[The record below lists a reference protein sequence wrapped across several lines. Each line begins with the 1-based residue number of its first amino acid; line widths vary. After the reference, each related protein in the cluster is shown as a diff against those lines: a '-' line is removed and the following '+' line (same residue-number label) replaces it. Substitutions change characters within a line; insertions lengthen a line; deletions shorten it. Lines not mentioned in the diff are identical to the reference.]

1 MKLNNKEMKSKKVV
15 NDFEVLN
22 VLSYGEDK
30 YIERE
35 EKIDVD
41 KLNFIAENEEIFKDL
56 LRSDKR
62 LEFTLGENYDPSAIF
77 SMAKDY
83 LNLSKNGIVKVNYI
97 QKKGVG
103 RYFAIKSMSLQS
115 ITRQIRQTIA
125 QDEYMDIDMKN
136 CHPNILLF
144 ICKNLKINCDI
155 LEKYCN
161 DRDGFFKENDITKD
175 VGKQMMLSVING
187 GKKDF
192 KKLETPTDELIEFY
206 DDEMPNIHNKICSKF
221 KDLFKEHEKKRK
233 DGGKDYN
240 HKASFMNHILCDIE
254 SKILNVM
261 DEYFGTDKN
270 AVLCFDGIM
279 LPSKNKY
286 DLEECEKVIYDKL
299 KINIKLDVKPFEDIF
314 DLSKYDIPKYVE
326 ITEEKIKAYIKVKKT
341 ILKNIDDNNINDKTL
356 SEIFNDMVK
365 DVLITTNGD
374 GDGFLWCN
382 RQKLWVEKDK
392 DELMFEICNETN
404 LILKAIREIKKENN
418 AKIFKISKQADISKK
433 DKEQIK
439 ALKEIQKQIDFV
451 NNKIQSTKGIR
462 DIYTQAKKDFR
473 NDKFKTEIINR
484 SHDLLP
490 ITNGKVINLIDGTI
504 RDRTKDDKFSTYCNV
519 NYIEDTDKTED
530 DDKYLNK
537 FVNQISMDNTD
548 YIKYKQIKM
557 GSYLSGQNYRDID
570 INHGVGKNG
579 KSTEINALKLILG
592 DFCGFIG
599 KDVIVFDKSQ
609 HRKKGGGGHT
619 SHLIP
624 IDGKRLI
631 ITQELEENDVID
643 SEMVKKIASSD
654 PIEGVRECFG
664 KKTWTMYPFCK
675 LVICSN
681 KIPKFDTNDKAITDR
696 LVFNPYKA
704 RFLNKEAMTDEK
716 NNGSYNEIKYKYYE
730 ADSDLINMYKTH
742 GRPIDIYFSWLVGG
756 CMEFYKVKNNGIA
769 KPKVVKE
776 YINEKTSEND
786 VIGLWISECCDT
798 KNIDEWELMSKIDKK
813 KYTTQSNT
821 LYDNF
826 SNWASK
832 NEKHKGIGKIEFNV
846 RVENT
851 FTKARDKTGMV
862 FHRITIVNN
871 DEDDDNF
878 RLL

>member
-1 MKLNNKEMKSKKVV
+1 M
-15 NDFEVLN
+15 NDFEALN
-22 VLSYGEDK
+22 VLNYGDDK
-30 YIERE
+30 CIERNE
-35 EKIDVD
+35 VIDVNY
-41 KLNFIAENEEIFKDL
+41 LNFIAENGEIFKNL
-56 LRSDKR
+56 MRADKR
-62 LEFTLGENYDPSAIF
+62 LEFTLGENYDPSSIF

-83 LNLSKNGIVKVNYI
+83 LNLSKNGIVNVKYI

-103 RYFAIKSMSLQS
+103 RYFAVKSMSLQS

-125 QDEYMDIDMKN
+125 QDYYIDIDMKN

-155 LEKYCN
+155 LRKYCN
-161 DRDGFFKENDITKD
+161 DREGFFNENNITKD
-175 VGKQMMLSVING
+175 IGKQIMLSIING
-187 GKKDF
+187 GTRDF
-192 KKLETPTDELIEFY
+192 KKLENPTDELIEFY
-206 DDEMPNIHNKICSKF
+206 EDEMPNIHNRICSKF
-221 KDLFKEHEKKRK
+221 KELFKEHEKKRK
-233 DGGKDYN
+233 GNGKNYN

-270 AVLCFDGIM
+270 AILCFDGIM
-279 LPSKNKY
+279 LPSGPKY
-286 DLEECEKVIYDKL
+286 NLEECEKVIYDKL
-299 KINIKLDVKPFEDIF
+299 KINIKLDIKPFEDIF
-314 DLSKYDIPKYVE
+314 DLSTYEIPKFIE
-326 ITEEKIKAYIKVKKT
+326 ISEEKRNVYLKVKKT
-341 ILKNIDDNNINDKTL
+341 ILKNIEDNNINDKTL

-374 GDGFLWCN
+374 GDGYLWSDDE
-382 RQKLWVEKDK
+382 KLWIPKDK

-404 LILKAIREIKKENN
+404 LILKVVREIKQDINT
-418 AKIFKISKQADISKK
+418 KISKVDQLD
-433 DKEQIK
+433 ETQIK
-439 ALKEIQKQIDFV
+439 SLQSIKKQVDFV

-484 SHDLLP
+484 NHDFLP
-490 ITNGKVINLIDGTI
+490 IRNGKVINLITGNI
-504 RDRTKDDKFSTYCNV
+504 RDRTKDDKFSTFCNV
-519 NYIEDTDKTED
+519 NFITDEDKTID
-530 DDKYLNK
+530 DDEYLNK
-537 FVNQISMDNTD
+537 FVNQISMDNMD

-570 INHGVGKNG
+570 INHGDGKNG

-654 PIEGVRECFG
+654 PIEGVRECFA
-664 KKTWTMYPFCK
+664 KKTWTMNPFCK

-704 RFLNKEAMTDEK
+704 RFLNKEAMNDEK
-716 NNGSYNEIKYKYYE
+716 NNGLYNESKYNYYE
-730 ADSDLINMYKTH
+730 ADNDLIEKYKTL
-742 GRPIDIYFSWLVGG
+742 GRPIDIYFSWLVKG
-756 CMEFYKVKNNGIA
+756 CMEFYKVKNNGIS
-769 KPKVVKE
+769 KPKIVKE
-776 YINEKTSEND
+776 YITEKSNEND
-786 VIGLWISECCDT
+786 VIGIWINECCNT
-798 KNIDEWELMSKIDKK
+798 KSIDEWVIMNKKDKK
-813 KYTTQSNT
+813 VYTTQSNK
-821 LYDNF
+821 LYENF
-826 SNWASK
+826 SNWASM
-832 NEKHKGIGKIEFNV
+832 NEKHKGIGKIDFNI
-846 RVENT
+846 RLENS
-851 FTKARDKTGMV
+851 FTKSRSNEGMV
-862 FHRITIVNN
+862 FHRITTVNN
-871 DEDDDNF
+871 ADDD
-878 RLL
+878 